1 VVSVFLGAAVVF
13 LLGVAGVVVA
23 YGVHR
28 WTAVAPSTL
37 TSLPFASGWRPPEH
51 ALSRFHARYYPM
63 TLLFLAFD
71 VEMLY
76 MYPWATV
83 VARVGVSAVVE
94 MFVFLAV
101 LMVGV
106 LWAWREGAL
115 RWV

>member
-1 VVSVFLGAAVVF
+1 MFLGAAVMLAVAVAAVGLGY
-13 LLGVAGVVVA
+13 LLD
-23 YGVHR
+23 R
-28 WTAVAPSTL
+28 RTAVASTTL
-37 TSLPFASGWRPPEH
+37 TTLPFLSGWRPQEH
-51 ALSRFHARYYPM
+51 ALSRFHARYYPL

-83 VARVGVSAVVE
+83 VARAGTSAIVE
-94 MFVFLAV
+94 MFSLLGA
-101 LMVGV
+101 LMAGV

>member
-1 VVSVFLGAAVVF
+1 MFLAAAVV
-13 LLGVAGVVVA
+13 LALGVGGVLVA
-23 YGVHR
+23 YLVHR
-28 WTAVAPSTL
+28 STAVAPSAL
-37 TSLPFASGWRPPEH
+37 TSLPFASGWQPPEH
-51 ALSRFHARYYPM
+51 ALSRFHARYYPL

-83 VARVGVSAVVE
+83 VARVGISAVVE

-101 LMVGV
+101 LLVGV

-115 RWV
+115 EWV

>member
-1 VVSVFLGAAVVF
+1 MFLGAALMLAV
-13 LLGVAGVVVA
+13 GVG
-23 YGVHR
+23 G
-28 WTAVAPSTL
+28 AVAAVLVSRRTSVADPAL
-37 TSLPFASGWRPPEH
+37 VSLPYQSGWRPQEH

-83 VARVGVSAVVE
+83 VGRVGTEAVVE
-94 MFVFLAV
+94 MFAFLAV

-115 RWV
+115 RWT

>member
-1 VVSVFLGAAVVF
+1 MLA
-13 LLGVAGVVVA
+13 LGVGGAVVA
-23 YGVHR
+23 YLVHR
-28 WTAVAPSTL
+28 RTSVAPTTL
-37 TSLPFASGWRPPEH
+37 TALPFLSGRRPQEH
-51 ALSRFHARYYPM
+51 ALSRFHARYYPL

-83 VARVGVSAVVE
+83 VAQVGVSAVVE

-106 LWAWREGAL
+106 VWAWREGAL
-115 RWV
+115 RWT

>member
-1 VVSVFLGAAVVF
+1 VYLSAAF
-13 LLGVAGVVVA
+13 MLLLGVAGVGIA
-23 YGVHR
+23 YLVHR
-28 WTAVAPSTL
+28 STSVAARPVTAS
-37 TSLPFASGWRPPEH
+37 PFLSGWTPQEH
-51 ALSRFHARYYPM
+51 ALSRFHARYYPL

-83 VARVGVSAVVE
+83 VASVGVSAVVE
-94 MFVFLAV
+94 MFAFLAV

-115 RWV
+115 RWT

>member
-1 VVSVFLGAAVVF
+1 MLGLLAMLLVGVLAITAA
-13 LLGVAGVVVA
+13 LAA
-23 YGVHR
+23 HR
-28 WTAVAPSTL
+28 TTAVDGRPL
-37 TSLPFASGWRPPEH
+37 TTLPFQSGWRPREH
-51 ALSRFHARYYPM
+51 ALSRFHARYYPL

-83 VARVGVSAVVE
+83 VAAEGTSAVVE
-94 MFVFLAV
+94 MFAFLAV

-115 RWV
+115 RWT

>member
-1 VVSVFLGAAVVF
+1 MFLSAVMMLVLGVGGAAAAH
-13 LLGVAGVVVA
+13 L
-23 YGVHR
+23 VHR
-28 WTAVAPSTL
+28 WATVA
-37 TSLPFASGWRPPEH
+37 TSPLPTLPFVSGWRPAEH
-51 ALSRFHARYYPM
+51 ALSRFHARYYPL

-83 VARVGVSAVVE
+83 VASVGLSAVVE
-94 MFVFLAV
+94 MFAFLLV

-115 RWV
+115 RWT